1 MSDNKT
7 IYQKTIIRLYHNPS
21 YGKAIGEKRRNQF
34 LFNGSVEFLDMGEKL
49 FVDLANLDHMQTAF
63 SLTNYASYRDLIF
76 GIISDL
82 KLDPFEQ
89 DRFFAAQLKY
99 VRPAKRFINGFIL
112 YDAVRGQGYVFQFD
126 EEHDGV
132 IVNEKM
138 PITACFGKKKGKS
151 PDYFGTNY
159 DMDLG
164 VPKTGN
170 SVSTANKIKSLGI
183 KIEV

>member
-7 IYQKTIIRLYHNPS
+7 IYQKTIVRLYHNPS

-34 LFNGSVEFLDMGEKL
+34 LFNGSVEFPDLGEKL

-63 SLTNYASYRDLIF
+63 SLTHYASYKDLIF
-76 GIISDL
+76 GMISDQ
-82 KLDPFEQ
+82 KYDPFEQ

-99 VRPAKRFINGFIL
+99 VRPTRQYINGFLL
-112 YDAVRGQGYVFQFD
+112 YDAVRGQSYVIQFD
-126 EEHDGV
+126 EEHDSL
-132 IVNEKM
+132 IVREKI
-138 PITACFGKKKGKS
+138 PITACFGEKKGKS

-159 DMDLG
+159 DMELG
-164 VPKTGN
+164 VPKTSN
-170 SVSTANKIKSLGI
+170 SVSTADKIKSLGI